1 MNGSNPLLDAALFY
15 AGLGWRIIPLH
26 GVRPIQP
33 DEQARIALTNQATD
47 SLPVPT
53 ANGVSRSGV
62 PSADDVD
69 HSGYV
74 PESYTG
80 HSDLQLKSVLCCTCQ
95 KGPTCPT
102 PGKHPRV
109 KLGRGYAGASTDPA
123 TIASWWRRFP
133 NSNVGIATGHAPG
146 SPSGLALCVID
157 VDGLKGA
164 DALRNALHE
173 AEVTAIPRTLT
184 ASSGRRDGGVHFY
197 YLSEA
202 CPQSSGDGL
211 DTRGDGGLVVAPPSM
226 HVSGTAYRWTGQG
239 DGAYGQPCALL
250 PPTLAHAFANRRRPG
265 RDKLRQTPTNSD
277 STLPARLQRRASN
290 PVNARIKKSLHAP
303 ATPADVRAAAETI
316 ANPDLGW
323 DDWNRLGMAIHA
335 CDPTQGG
342 LDAFIAVSKKSRKFQ
357 EGACEE
363 RWGNYATSPA
373 ADLGY
378 GTLYHAAKEADPTW
392 EPPSRTPAKLGATV
406 LEANGGDPSDAPKS
420 KGADAFP
427 MATEAPPVNVY
438 RNGHANG
445 HSFLPPAAQNPAPSN
460 PLIDLNN
467 RYSVIKNIGGKCLI
481 LSWARSNADSSILIP
496 SFQTFGDFEKAY
508 ASDYFS
514 TPADPEPKQL
524 GKYWTKWRGRK
535 TYDGIDLVPNG
546 APVLPGNVLNLWS
559 GFSCQP
565 TKGSWGRLFD
575 HVAYILAGGDA
586 AHADYIFRYAAWAVQ
601 HPGERAEVALV
612 FRGGK
617 GSGKG
622 TFANALKYLFGQ
634 HGLQIF
640 SSRHLTGN
648 FNGHLRNCLL
658 LFADEAF
665 WAGDKVGESVL
676 KGMLTEPAL
685 IVEKKGVD
693 AEPWRN
699 RLHVIMA
706 ANADWVVPAS
716 HDERRYAMFDVAENR
731 IGDIPY
737 FKAIHQELVSGGYSA
752 MLHDLLRVPL
762 NGWHPRQIVRTEAL
776 QKQKARSLDVYHE
789 WLENLLQQG
798 ELPMS
803 HTPTAEYVCQAS
815 VLLTMARENGGRHAH
830 NITSGMLGRF
840 LKRWGCIPIHR
851 SQGSAWRFPSL
862 LKLREAWESRYGTW
876 HWDISLQS
884 WNERG

>member
-33 DEQARIALTNQATD
+33 DD
-47 SLPVPT
+47 PP
-53 ANGVSRSGV
+53 
-62 PSADDVD
+62 
-69 HSGYV
+69 V
-74 PESYTG
+74 PESDTK

-95 KGPTCPT
+95 KGPTCST

-109 KLGRGYAGASTDPA
+109 KLGRGYAGASTDLA
-123 TIASWWRRFP
+123 MIASWWRRFP
-133 NSNVGIATGHAPG
+133 NSNVGIATGHPPQ
-146 SPSGLALCVID
+146 SPSGLALCVVDI
-157 VDGLKGA
+157 DGLKGA
-164 DALRNALHE
+164 DALRNAVRE
-173 AEVTAIPRTLT
+173 AGLTAIPRTLT

-197 YLSEA
+197 YLSEV

-250 PPTLAHAFANRRRPG
+250 PLALAHAFANRRRPG
-265 RDKLRQTPTNSD
+265 RDKLRQIPTNSD
-277 STLPARLQRRASN
+277 STLPAHLQRRTSN

-303 ATPADVRAAAETI
+303 ATPEDVRATADMI

-378 GTLYHAAKEADPTW
+378 GTLYHAAKETDPTW
-392 EPPSRTPAKLGATV
+392 EPPSRTPRIEPHGTANLELAADPAGQGLGAQGQVHSSFPFSLAGSSQAQSQERHGNTV
-406 LEANGGDPSDAPKS
+406 NGH
-420 KGADAFP
+420 
-427 MATEAPPVNVY
+427 
-438 RNGHANG
+438 NGHANG

-535 TYDGIDLVPNG
+535 TYDGIDLVPND

-565 TKGSWGRLFD
+565 AKGSWGRLFD

-737 FKAIHQELVSGGYSA
+737 FKAIHQELVAGGYAA

-798 ELPMS
+798 ELPVS